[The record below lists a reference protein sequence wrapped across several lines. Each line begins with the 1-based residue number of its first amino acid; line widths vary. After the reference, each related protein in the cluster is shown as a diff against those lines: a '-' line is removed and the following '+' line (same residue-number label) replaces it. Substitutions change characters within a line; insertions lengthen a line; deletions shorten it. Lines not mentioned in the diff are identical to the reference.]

1 MYMLISQSIL
11 TYTYINVFTDQGDAD
26 VLQRASVLAQE
37 APHHSDA
44 FNLALEAHRGKLAAQ
59 KKK

>member
-26 VLQRASVLAQE
+26 VLKNASVLAKE
-37 APHHSDA
+37 IPNHLDA
-44 FNLALEAHRGKLAAQ
+44 FQIAMEGYRGKLAAL

>member
-11 TYTYINVFTDQGDAD
+11 TYTYINVSTDQGDEII
-26 VLQRASVLAQE
+26 LQKAAVLAQE
-37 APHHSDA
+37 APQHIDA
-44 FNLALEAHRGKLAAQ
+44 FTKALEEYRDKLTAL